1 MGLEEGKTPLR
12 PVLLLE
18 KGSSSCTVKLIT
30 CQSGNDAKEILQV
43 GLLWGESL

>member
-18 KGSSSCTVKLIT
+18 KGSSSCTVIT
-30 CQSGNDAKEILQV
+30 CQSGNDAKAILQV